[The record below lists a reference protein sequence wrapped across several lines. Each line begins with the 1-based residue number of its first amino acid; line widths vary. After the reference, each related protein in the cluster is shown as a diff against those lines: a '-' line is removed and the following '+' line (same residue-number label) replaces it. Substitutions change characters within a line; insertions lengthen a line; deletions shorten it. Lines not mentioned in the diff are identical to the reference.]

1 MKTMKPMNTMTIRNA
16 IWGSI
21 AAVLLSFGLFCQQ
34 VQAAEITGD
43 ITFTGT
49 VALDSSSAGTA
60 TMVTAWS
67 GLGLGNLPQVQNA
80 DGDLGTFAAPGDAVT
95 FHAPW
100 SFSSGAIPSF
110 WSVDGFTFDL
120 TSSSIISQ
128 TSGALGAVSV
138 DAVGTISGHSFD
150 PTPGLFHFTTQDPS
164 AAEKFSF
171 SAAAS
176 AVPEPATLRSL
187 LSGSSLLGGFLFMR
201 RRRA

>member
-1 MKTMKPMNTMTIRNA
+1 MTTMTIRNA
-16 IWGSI
+16 VWGSI
-21 AAVLLSFGLFCQQ
+21 AAVLLNFGLFCQQ

-49 VALDSSSAGTA
+49 VALDTSSAGTA

-67 GLGLGNLPQVQNA
+67 GLGMGGLPQVQNA
-80 DGDLGTFAAPGDAVT
+80 DADFGTFVTAGDAVT

-100 SFSSGAIPSF
+100 SFTSLAIPSF

-120 TSSSIISQ
+120 ISSSISNQ
-128 TSGALGAVSV
+128 PSGAVTV

-150 PTPGLFHFTTQDPS
+150 PTPGMFHFTTQDPS
-164 AAEKFSF
+164 AAGKFSF

-187 LSGSSLLGGFLFMR
+187 LSGSSVLGALLFMR